1 MLVLVSVQ
9 TTFFVFCGTFSEL
22 KWHEGHVVEGR
33 AGGLHLATNFPFTC
47 FLHSSSSLGSVS
59 VAWIYTTWRK
69 NLDQMS
75 FKLQQ
80 SLTYVWWKIN
90 SKSSRE
96 NELMWFWQ
104 REGSLSWCINT
115 ALYFT
120 LHVRLPVLSE
130 ITLSVHLLST
140 HAKQMDWQWRPQRA
154 KNPSMDFRLLLPP
167 PLPPA
172 PPPPAAPCR
181 PHFHFLLLPNRFS
194 AGTLLTQVKGLWSS
208 SQCLCLQ
215 SWGRDGGTEGR
226 REGDTYHGG
235 QASVFVRLNEPLCI
249 PKCTFT
255 PCKLWASDRAP
266 VCVSA
271 IFIRVGNTAH
281 GRGLGLQRGRHR
293 LSGCMEPLV
302 CLLEGGRLGGFSGCR
317 LQGETGPGGLQW

>member
-96 NELMWFWQ
+96 NELIWFWQ

-130 ITLSVHLLST
+130 ITLSAHLLST
-140 HAKQMDWQWRPQRA
+140 QLF
-154 KNPSMDFRLLLPP
+154 PSGFTSRKADGLTMATTESQKSIYGFQTPIAP
-167 PLPPA
+167 PLPPVV
-172 PPPPAAPCR
+172 PTSTFCSCPI
-181 PHFHFLLLPNRFS
+181 
-194 AGTLLTQVKGLWSS
+194 
-208 SQCLCLQ
+208 
-215 SWGRDGGTEGR
+215 D
-226 REGDTYHGG
+226 
-235 QASVFVRLNEPLCI
+235 SV
-249 PKCTFT
+249 
-255 PCKLWASDRAP
+255 
-266 VCVSA
+266 
-271 IFIRVGNTAH
+271 
-281 GRGLGLQRGRHR
+281 RGLYWLR
-293 LSGCMEPLV
+293 
-302 CLLEGGRLGGFSGCR
+302 
-317 LQGETGPGGLQW
+317 